1 MEAFIAIGN
10 LTPLEP
16 HLNRQVGNE
25 LYPIKRTV
33 YQQSVYT
40 LTKNV
45 LAEEWNPN
53 TLATRQRH
61 IAQRAA
67 HIWRSDFPL

>member
-1 MEAFIAIGN
+1 MVYRIGN

-25 LYPIKRTV
+25 LYPIKRIV